1 MIRRQK
7 AFHTRGTA
15 SGNEQKVNLVNQCY
29 AIVPAA
35 GRSRRMGQSK
45 LLLPWAD
52 WTVID
57 QLLFTW
63 LSSNVDQVVVVVRE
77 NDEDLKAACGCWPVH
92 LIKPV
97 DTPRNMKE
105 SIQIGMNFLEN
116 HWQPTN
122 EDRCLIAPAD
132 LPGLTSAVINRLIEC
147 NAGSSTAVIPRF
159 GDRQGHPVLLPWPV
173 LQQISDLSDA
183 QGVNQIVDQN
193 PQYAVAFS
201 ADEYFQDID
210 TPKEYQA
217 LLNEQ
222 KTQEKE

>member
-1 MIRRQK
+1 
-7 AFHTRGTA
+7 
-15 SGNEQKVNLVNQCY
+15 
-29 AIVPAA
+29 
-35 GRSRRMGQSK
+35 MGQAK

-57 QLLFTW
+57 QLLFAW
-63 LSSNVDQVVVVVRE
+63 LSSDVDQIVVVVRE
-77 NDEDLKAACGCWPVH
+77 DDEDLKVACGRWPVH

-97 DTPRNMKE
+97 DAPRDMKE
-105 SIQIGMNFLEN
+105 SIQIGMAFLEN

-122 EDRCLIAPAD
+122 DDRCFIAPAD
-132 LPGLTSAVINRLIEC
+132 LPGLTSTVINRLIES
-147 NAGSSTAVIPRF
+147 NADSSTAVIPWF

-193 PQYAVAFS
+193 PQHTVAFS
-201 ADEYFQDID
+201 ANEYFQDID
-210 TPKEYQA
+210 TSEEYRA